1 MHIPVLLK
9 EVIDG
14 LNPQPNGNYI
24 DCTLSSGGH
33 TKEILKRNGPNGKV
47 LGIEID
53 REIFEKTIKDERLIA
68 VNDSYIN
75 LERIIAEN
83 NFNDVS
89 GILLD
94 VGMSSYHVDSSE
106 RGFSFNKDE
115 PLVMTYGDG
124 VTAEEIINEYSE
136 AEIEK
141 ILREYGEEKFSKR
154 IAKKICEERK
164 RRKIKST
171 FQLVEIIRKIVP
183 YSKIHPA
190 TRTFQ
195 ALRIS
200 ANDELNNIERVLPQ
214 ALEALNKGGGL
225 LVISFH
231 SLEDRIVKNFM
242 KNEGLEVI
250 TKKPIVP
257 TEEEI
262 ITNPRSRSAKLR
274 IAIKIWLKQ
283 TEEKTKY
290 YYSLYYLSFQVC

>member
-9 EVIDG
+9 EVIEG
-14 LNPQPNGNYI
+14 LNPQPNENYV

-53 REIFEKTIKDERLIA
+53 KDIFEKTIKDERLVA

-75 LERIIAEN
+75 LEKIIEEN
-83 NFNDVS
+83 NFNNIS

-94 VGMSSYHVDSSE
+94 VGMSSYHVDLSE

-115 PLVMTYGDG
+115 PLIMTYGDG
-124 VTAEEIINEYSE
+124 TTAEEIINEYTE
-136 AEIEK
+136 EEIEK
-141 ILREYGEEKFSKR
+141 ILREYGEEKFSRK

-164 RRKIKST
+164 IRRIKST
-171 FQLVEIIRKIVP
+171 LQLVEIIKKIVP

-195 ALRIS
+195 ALRIK
-200 ANDELNNIERVLPQ
+200 ANNELDNIEKVLPQ
-214 ALEALNKGGGL
+214 ALKALNKGGKL

-242 KNEGLEVI
+242 KNEGLEII
-250 TKKPIVP
+250 TKKPIIP

-262 ITNPRSRSAKLR
+262 ITNPRSRSSKLR
-274 IAIKIWLKQ
+274 IAIKI
-283 TEEKTKY
+283 
-290 YYSLYYLSFQVC
+290 

>member
-14 LNPQPNGNYI
+14 LDPQPNGNYI

-53 REIFEKTIKDERLIA
+53 KEIFEKTIKDERLIA

-75 LERIIAEN
+75 LEKIIEEN
-83 NFNDVS
+83 NFNNIS

-94 VGMSSYHVDSSE
+94 VGMSSYHVDLSE

-115 PLVMTYGDG
+115 PLIMTYGEG

-136 AEIEK
+136 DEIEK

-164 RRKIKST
+164 RERIKST
-171 FQLVEIIRKIVP
+171 LQLVEIIRKIVP
-183 YSKIHPA
+183 HSKIHPA

-195 ALRIS
+195 ALRIR
-200 ANDELNNIERVLPQ
+200 ANDELNNIEKVLPQ
-214 ALEALNKGGGL
+214 ALKALDKGGKL

-242 KNEGLEVI
+242 KSEGLEAI

-274 IAIKIWLKQ
+274 IAIKI
-283 TEEKTKY
+283 
-290 YYSLYYLSFQVC
+290 

>member
-274 IAIKIWLKQ
+274 IAIKI
-283 TEEKTKY
+283 
-290 YYSLYYLSFQVC
+290 